1 MKQRK
6 VSLEELIANCEKEYS
21 RWDEIYSNGCRDP
34 CWTDGCNLNLVRNHI
49 ISYRKQIESYCAEKS
64 VESPPILL
72 RELPPK
78 LNSDYMAKA
87 EQIREGADKILTKI
101 EQMPDYIGLCEC
113 QLGLSPQMRSQCGSQ
128 YIMQWVD
135 RLRYAIEKD
144 KLVIMR
150 LHLRQADEIYARI
163 SEVLAKANT
172 MPQENYQLSLF
183 DTA

>member
-6 VSLEELIANCEKEYS
+6 VSLEELVANCEKEYS

-34 CWTDGCNLNLVRNHI
+34 CWADGCNLNLVRNHI

-64 VESPPILL
+64 VEKPPILL

-78 LNSDYMAKA
+78 LSNDYMVKA
-87 EQIREGADKILTKI
+87 EQIREGVRKFLTKI
-101 EQMPDYIGLCEC
+101 EQMPDFIQLREC
-113 QLGLSPQMRSQCGSQ
+113 QLGLSPQSRSQCGSQ
-128 YIMQWVD
+128 YVMQWVD
-135 RLRYAIEKD
+135 RLRYAIEND

-150 LHLRQADEIYARI
+150 LHLWQAEEIYARI
-163 SEVLAKANT
+163 SEVWAKANT
-172 MPQENYQLSLF
+172 LPQETFQLSLF

>member
-6 VSLEELIANCEKEYS
+6 VSLEELIRDCEKEYS
-21 RWDEIYSNGCRDP
+21 LWEEIYSNGCRDP
-34 CWTDGCNLNLVRNHI
+34 CWSDGCNLNLVRNHI
-49 ISYRKQIESYCAEKS
+49 ISYRKQIESYCAENS

-78 LNSDYMAKA
+78 LSDDYMAKA
-87 EQIREGADKILTKI
+87 EQIRERACTILTKI
-101 EQMPDYIGLCEC
+101 EQMPDYIGLREC

-128 YIMQWVD
+128 YVMQWVD
-135 RLRYAIEKD
+135 RLRYAIQKD

-150 LHLRQADEIYARI
+150 LHLWQADEMYARI

-172 MPQENYQLSLF
+172 LPQESYQLTLF